1 MSAKQPAG
9 RGGIALGLD
18 TLDLSLQYLM
28 TRYARKP
35 DPELARAVTD
45 HLEMLMGHPAVAD
58 NLTYREL
65 YNRLLA
71 TWRPLSEAGDGP
83 RRRWWRRRGI
93 PVARR

>member
-1 MSAKQPAG
+1 MSANNPTTG
-9 RGGIALGLD
+9 GGIALGLD

-35 DPELARAVTD
+35 NPEVARAVTD
-45 HLEMLMGHPAVAD
+45 HLEMLMAHPEVAG

-71 TWRPLSEAGDGP
+71 TWRPLTDASDRS
-83 RRRWWRRRGI
+83 RRRWWRRMGI
-93 PVARR
+93 PVARP

>member
-35 DPELARAVTD
+35 DPEVARAVTD
-45 HLEMLMGHPAVAD
+45 HLEMLMAHPEVAD

-71 TWRPLSEAGDGP
+71 TWRPLGDAADGP
-83 RRRWWRRRGI
+83 RRRWWRRMGI
-93 PVARR
+93 PMARS

>member
-1 MSAKQPAG
+1 MSASQPTS

-28 TRYARKP
+28 TRYARQP
-35 DPELARAVTD
+35 DPEVARAVTD
-45 HLEMLMGHPAVAD
+45 HLEMLMGHPEVAD

-71 TWRPLSEAGDGP
+71 TWRPLAGASPTRD
-83 RRRWWRRRGI
+83 RRWWRRMGI
-93 PVARR
+93 PMARS

>member
-1 MSAKQPAG
+1 MSATIPAS
-9 RGGIALGLD
+9 RVAIALCLV

-35 DPELARAVTD
+35 DPEVARAVTD
-45 HLEMLMGHPAVAD
+45 HLEMLMAHPEVAD

-71 TWRPLSEAGDGP
+71 TWRPLSDAGDGP
-83 RRRWWRRRGI
+83 RRRWWRRMGI
-93 PVARR
+93 PVARQ